1 MSNLRIEFVPIQK
14 FALGWFGFDHLHV
27 IYEPDEI
34 PLVPN
39 PQDDWYVIEGDSASG
54 GQVAKLGVLG
64 ESGKLHLSTANLA
77 SGADLIAKIGTPQT
91 RGSRILTPNTDNI
104 GSWLAIGDYGKEIE
118 ANEFPY
124 LAYGAP
130 YTPFPTFNSSSSS
143 PRCFGK
149 SASTSTSTC
158 PTASAFRQAPRHFS
172 APLTQ
177 TF

>member
-54 GQVAKLGVLG
+54 GQVSKLGVLG

-91 RGSRILTPNTDNI
+91 RGSRILSPNTDNI
-104 GSWLAIGDYGKEIE
+104 GAWLAIGDYGKEIE

-130 YTPFPTFNSSSSS
+130 YTPFPTFNSSSVV
-143 PRCFGK
+143 
-149 SASTSTSTC
+149 ASLLWEVGIDVNLNIGI
-158 PTASAFRQAPRHFS
+158 A
-172 APLTQ
+172 
-177 TF
+177 